1 LPGRHNVLNTLA
13 AMLSGWVSGLSF
25 ESMMPL
31 TQHFQL
37 PEHRFDVLHQ
47 DGVMV
52 IDDYAHLPE
61 QIETN
66 LRTLRTHW
74 NGRLI
79 ALFQPHRF
87 SRMQHMGDHFG
98 PAFAHA
104 DLVGVTDIYS
114 AFESSAEKVDSSQ
127 IANNVAQHNPDVQ
140 HLPGSEDV
148 VNFLNRTAQPG
159 DVIIGF
165 GAGNLDQ
172 ALRRFV
178 DTLKMPQGT
187 VA

>member
-1 LPGRHNVLNTLA
+1 
-13 AMLSGWVSGLSF
+13 MLSGWVSGLSF

-31 TQHFQL
+31 TQQFQL

-66 LRTLRTHW
+66 LRTLKTHW

-114 AFESSAEKVDSSQ
+114 AFEASAASADASQ
-127 IANNVAQHNPDVQ
+127 IASHVAQHSPNVH
-140 HLPGSEDV
+140 HLPDSEDV
-148 VNFLNRTAQPG
+148 AKFLNKTVQPG
-159 DVIIGF
+159 DVVIGF
-165 GAGNLDQ
+165 GAGNLHQ
-172 ALRRFV
+172 ALHRFV
-178 DTLKMPQGT
+178 KTLRIPQGM